1 MVPLASAHGVVDI
14 WRRRELAH
22 QLRHGWVGQE
32 SRDGLHSSRLLFF
45 QISSS
50 SSRSS
55 CSVSER
61 MLAMAALAAAQ
72 MLLEAAHVRILCKI
86 AYVPSPKPNLHLRKN
101 LLSKLAISVT
111 FSCHQVVRAATVRL
125 SQSMEI
131 LCLS

>member
-1 MVPLASAHGVVDI
+1 MGSLIFGGEGNWPISFDMAGLDKKAVMASTRLAFS
-14 WRRRELAH
+14 
-22 QLRHGWVGQE
+22 
-32 SRDGLHSSRLLFF
+32 FF

-61 MLAMAALAAAQ
+61 MLAMAALATAQ
-72 MLLEAAHVRILCKI
+72 MLLEAAHVRIRCKI

-111 FSCHQVVRAATVRL
+111 FSCHQVLRAATVRL
-125 SQSMEI
+125 SQSMEG
-131 LCLS
+131 LGR